1 MNDSVALHDGNVGL
15 DNLQLQ
21 TTTTTNKQANN
32 MVVKM
37 SAQDKLDGTKT
48 RQKKQNKKSER
59 EEQEENETEVST
71 LLIG

>member
-1 MNDSVALHDGNVGL
+1 
-15 DNLQLQ
+15 
-21 TTTTTNKQANN
+21 

-37 SAQDKLDGTKT
+37 SDQDKLDGTKT
-48 RQKKQNKKSER
+48 RQKKKSER